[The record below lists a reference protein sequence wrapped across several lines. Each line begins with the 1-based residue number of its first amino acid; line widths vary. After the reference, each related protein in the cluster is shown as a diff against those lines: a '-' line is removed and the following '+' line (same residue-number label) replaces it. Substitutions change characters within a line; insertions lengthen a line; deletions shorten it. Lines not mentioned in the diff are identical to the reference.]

1 MKIEIKGLT
10 KYYGQLC
17 AVDSLSFS
25 FGSGKLTALVGRN
38 GSGKT
43 TTIRSLL
50 GLIPMDKG
58 QIIINGLDRPLDLKR
73 TGYLAEERGMFPK
86 EKVNEQLM
94 FFGRL
99 KGMTAKNADKAID
112 YWLGKFDIGQYKK
125 RPLESLSKGN
135 QQKIQ
140 IIASLIHDPDVIILD
155 EPFSGLDPV
164 NMQMVMDLLIEL
176 RDNGKCVLVSSHQLS
191 LIEQVCEDI
200 CIIDRS
206 RRLYY
211 GPVNSLRQARSSGD
225 GRPDESLQDIFL
237 SLIGEENKNE

>member
-1 MKIEIKGLT
+1 MKIEITGLT

-94 FFGRL
+94 FFGCL

-211 GPVNSLRQARSSGD
+211 GTVNSLRQARSSGD

>member
-1 MKIEIKGLT
+1 
-10 KYYGQLC
+10 
-17 AVDSLSFS
+17 
-25 FGSGKLTALVGRN
+25 
-38 GSGKT
+38 
-43 TTIRSLL
+43 
-50 GLIPMDKG
+50 
-58 QIIINGLDRPLDLKR
+58 
-73 TGYLAEERGMFPK
+73 
-86 EKVNEQLM
+86 M

-112 YWLGKFDIGQYKK
+112 YWLEKFDIGQYKK

>member
-1 MKIEIKGLT
+1 M
-10 KYYGQLC
+10 
-17 AVDSLSFS
+17 
-25 FGSGKLTALVGRN
+25 
-38 GSGKT
+38 
-43 TTIRSLL
+43 
-50 GLIPMDKG
+50 
-58 QIIINGLDRPLDLKR
+58 
-73 TGYLAEERGMFPK
+73 
-86 EKVNEQLM
+86 
-94 FFGRL
+94 
-99 KGMTAKNADKAID
+99 
-112 YWLGKFDIGQYKK
+112 
-125 RPLESLSKGN
+125 
-135 QQKIQ
+135 
-140 IIASLIHDPDVIILD
+140 IILD